1 MSRFSNFLTKYLYL
15 TGSVGVCTSFTSGIY
30 VANKFYE
37 ESVTLQD
44 KVISTTIGAI
54 GGAST
59 GFILGTM
66 GTITA
71 PIIIPTLC
79 ANLILDKVR
88 NSQEQAQSKE

>member
-15 TGSVGVCTSFTSGIY
+15 TGRVGVCTSFTSGIY
-30 VANKFYE
+30 VGNKFYE

-54 GGAST
+54 EGAST

-79 ANLILDKVR
+79 ANLVLDKVR
-88 NSQEQAQSKE
+88 NSRKQAQSKE